1 MIKILGEGGGGA
13 DKNGMS
19 NFIFS
24 PSTFYFAT
32 TPEKNHQGASLI

>member
-1 MIKILGEGGGGA
+1 MIKILGGVGGP

-24 PSTFYFAT
+24 RSTFYFET
-32 TPEKNHQGASLI
+32 TPEKNHQGASLF